1 MALAGHCAKAQD
13 FLKGEGKGEG
23 ETGDGQSGDAIG

>member
-13 FLKGEGKGEG
+13 FLKGEGEG